1 MPRNIGEG
9 EVSEGE
15 FIDPKTGSTWQF
27 LSRMDSLPEKG
38 QLEPILMALFI
49 EEIPCGIPPLCFKG
63 AMWSVIPRKYILP
76 PILGHGPRIG
86 LRWRFLGRQGSSQ
99 QDRQ

>member
-15 FIDPKTGSTWQF
+15 FIDPKTGSTWRF

-49 EEIPCGIPPLCFKG
+49 E
-63 AMWSVIPRKYILP
+63 
-76 PILGHGPRIG
+76 
-86 LRWRFLGRQGSSQ
+86 
-99 QDRQ
+99 